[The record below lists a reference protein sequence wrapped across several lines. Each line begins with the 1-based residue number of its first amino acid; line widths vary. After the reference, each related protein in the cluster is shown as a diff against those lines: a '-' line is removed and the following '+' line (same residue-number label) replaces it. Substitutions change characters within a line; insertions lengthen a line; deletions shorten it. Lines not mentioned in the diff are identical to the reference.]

1 MCERKKTGVHGTLE
15 LIPLAW
21 KFNSKQLLLKTL
33 NSKRN
38 IIEAITVLN
47 IVKKDEKKVLEDQR
61 EGLEII
67 LVDLFMSMF

>member
-1 MCERKKTGVHGTLE
+1 MRERKKTAVYGTLQMI
-15 LIPLAW
+15 LLAW
-21 KFNSKQLLLKTL
+21 KLNSNQLLLKTL

-67 LVDLFMSMF
+67 LVDRYICK